1 MNFNF
6 LPCHFVFYDSI
17 FIFGILETPPKSLA
31 SFRLIF
37 VFIPIFRIFNIK
49 KLLKITS
56 RARIHF
62 PLSSYDFFHFSL
74 PTHKKTAQNVKVEF
88 CPPRQLLA
96 LHCSGCG
103 AQIALTVPWPPAE
116 KHKLPM
122 DFIFCPCHFQ
132 FYDPIIH
139 FGILETT
146 PQSFKPFQ
154 SFFLFFSIFPFS
166 DLRKIIKNHFHIG
179 FEFRFFLSVP
189 CIFLY
194 LPAKNHLKIS

>member
-1 MNFNF
+1 MAWLWELLHPREVNCGHNSTEKHMLPMNFNF

-74 PTHKKTAQNVKVEF
+74 PTHKKPAQNVKVEF
-88 CPPRQLLA
+88 CPPRQLLP

-103 AQIALTVPWPPAE
+103 AQIALRVPWPLR
-116 KHKLPM
+116 KNTSCRW
-122 DFIFCPCHFQ
+122 I
-132 FYDPIIH
+132 
-139 FGILETT
+139 
-146 PQSFKPFQ
+146 
-154 SFFLFFSIFPFS
+154 SIFA
-166 DLRKIIKNHFHIG
+166 R
-179 FEFRFFLSVP
+179 
-189 CIFLY
+189 
-194 LPAKNHLKIS
+194 AISNFMIP